1 MALITGIYLSSG
13 SSEDPEMRMDLDTP
27 SPALGEAVANS
38 IHQALTDPYT
48 LPLEKLAQ
56 YLTED
61 IQHDMI
67 TIDQLNRWTQD
78 DYFPICFIWDCDGSR
93 IQVDKGASP
102 WVLERILTIVREGL
116 LVENPDGLPFINSF
130 EVQGEKYWLG
140 FLIVPLLTDEPNQV
154 AGVFFSIE
162 SYLAEH
168 VPRLIDNL
176 VKRRYFPL
184 VDFQRDDQYDFDVPD
199 GDISFRILDEKG
211 ELFLQRG
218 RTFDEDKLIYA
229 SSQWYGERI
238 VCLKRGWDLQVFSV
252 NAGLMKTDSTKRR
265 VGILMYISSLVLG
278 SLFYWIGIGKGRRKV
293 VNTETN
299 EGNIE

>member
-13 SSEDPEMRMDLDTP
+13 SSEDTEMRMDLDTP

-56 YLTED
+56 YLTKD

-67 TIDQLNRWTQD
+67 TIVQMSKWTQD
-78 DYFPICFIWDCDGSR
+78 DYFPICFIWDTDGSR

-140 FLIVPLLTDEPNQV
+140 FLKVPLLTDEPNQI
-154 AGVFFSIE
+154 AGVFFSID

-176 VKRRYFPL
+176 VRRRYFPL
-184 VDFQRDDQYDFDVPD
+184 VDFQRDDQYDFDMPD

-229 SSQWYGERI
+229 SSQWYDERI

-252 NAGLMKTDSTKRR
+252 NAGLMKTDNAKRG

-278 SLFYWIGIGKGRRKV
+278 SFFYWIGIGNVARLLRSRGIK
-293 VNTETN
+293 
-299 EGNIE
+299 

>member
-1 MALITGIYLSSG
+1 MVLITGIYLSSG
-13 SSEDPEMRMDLDTP
+13 SSEDTEMRMDLDTP

-38 IHQALTDPYT
+38 IHQVLTDPYT
-48 LPLEKLAQ
+48 IPLEKLAN

-67 TIDQLNRWTQD
+67 TIDQLNRWTLD

-102 WVLERILTIVREGL
+102 WILNRILTIVREGL

-130 EVQGEKYWLG
+130 HVEGEEYWLG
-140 FLIVPLLTDEPNQV
+140 FLKVPLLTDEPNQV
-154 AGVFFSIE
+154 AGVFFSIDR
-162 SYLAEH
+162 YLAEH

-184 VDFQRDDQYDFDVPD
+184 VDFQRDDQYDFSMSD
-199 GDISFRILDEKG
+199 GDISFRILDEMG

-229 SSQWYGERI
+229 SSQWYDERI

-252 NAGLMKTDSTKRR
+252 NAGLMKTGEAKRG
-265 VGILMYISSLVLG
+265 VGILMYISALVLG
-278 SLFYWIGIGKGRRKV
+278 SLFYWIGIGKSRRKV
-293 VNTETN
+293 VNTRKMKE
-299 EGNIE
+299 I